1 MPVPEVTSRLVG
13 ASGAEA
19 GMMAEVGVDTAE
31 VTDDPLAVEFVIA
44 LNV

>member
-1 MPVPEVTSRLVG
+1 MPEVTSRLVG
-13 ASGAEA
+13 ALGTEA
-19 GMMAEVGVDTAE
+19 GMMAEVGIETAE